1 MVDIK
6 WRKLFYLFVVS
17 SLLSACNFSADVVD
31 EDPSGDAISTA
42 SHQTVIA
49 KLTEIA
55 AQFTQTPLSTTAITS
70 VTPMV
75 LPATETPTP
84 TPTTTSIPTSTPT
97 PEPCDLAAFV
107 ADITIQDGA
116 TLSPGNEFTKT
127 WRLKNAGVCTW
138 TKDYALVF
146 IDGDQ
151 MKAPSVSKLSG
162 SVKPGQTVDLSVKM
176 VAPEKSGPYKG
187 YWMLRNTSGKLFGLG
202 PWGEDVFW
210 VDIKV
215 QRVETRIAYKFVSH
229 YCEAEWRSEAGVLPC
244 PGEEG
249 DPEGFILKLDAPRVE
264 GRSED
269 EPALYTRPERVEDG
283 WISGRFPGIDI
294 KDGDR
299 FEAVIGCL
307 YEAESCNVKFQ
318 LEYEGGDGFV
328 HTLERWHEVY
338 DGEIWPIHVDLSELA
353 GENVRFI
360 FRVDTNGSPE
370 EDRAFWLNPR
380 VLRIED

>member
-1 MVDIK
+1 MVDLK
-6 WRKLFYLFVVS
+6 WRKLFYLFVVF
-17 SLLSACNFSADVVD
+17 SLLSACNFSTEVVD

-55 AQFTQTPLSTTAITS
+55 AQFTQTPLSTTATAS
-70 VTPMV
+70 VTPTL

-84 TPTTTSIPTSTPT
+84 TATSVPTSTPT

-107 ADITIQDGA
+107 ADITIKDGA

-127 WRLKNAGVCTW
+127 WRLKNAGICTW
-138 TKDYALVF
+138 TTDYALVF
-146 IDGDQ
+146 VDGDQ
-151 MKAPSVSKLSG
+151 MKAPSVLKLSG
-162 SVKPGQTVDLSVKM
+162 KVKPGQTVDLSVKM

-202 PWGEDVFW
+202 PWGDEVFW

-215 QRVETRIAYKFVSH
+215 QKVETKIAYKFVRH
-229 YCEAEWRSEAGVLPC
+229 YCEAEWRSDAGVLPC

-249 DPEGFILKLDAPRVE
+249 DPEGFILKLDAPHVE
-264 GRSED
+264 GRNED
-269 EPALYTRPERVEDG
+269 EPALYTRPERAEDG

-294 KDGDR
+294 KEGDR
-299 FEAVIGCL
+299 FEAIIGCL

-318 LEYEGGDGFV
+318 LDYEGRDGFV
-328 HTLERWHEVY
+328 HTLGRWHEVY
-338 DGEIWPIHVDLSELA
+338 DGEVWPIRVDLSELA

-360 FRVDTNGSPE
+360 FRVETNGSPE
-370 EDRAFWLNPR
+370 EDQAFWLNPR
-380 VLRIED
+380 VLRIKD

>member
-1 MVDIK
+1 MVDLK
-6 WRKLFYLFVVS
+6 WRKLFYVFMVS
-17 SLLSACNFSADVVD
+17 AILSACNFSTDAVD
-31 EDPSGDAISTA
+31 EDPSGDAISTT

-55 AQFTQTPLSTTAITS
+55 AQFTQTPLSKTATAS
-70 VTPMV
+70 ATPMV
-75 LPATETPTP
+75 LSATETSTPTP
-84 TPTTTSIPTSTPT
+84 TSAPTSTAT

-127 WRLKNAGVCTW
+127 WRLKNAGICTW
-138 TKDYALVF
+138 STDYALVF
-146 IDGDQ
+146 VDGDQ

-202 PWGEDVFW
+202 PRGDEVFW

-215 QRVETRIAYKFVSH
+215 QKVETRIAYKFVSH
-229 YCEAEWRSEAGVLPC
+229 YCEAEWRSDAGVLPC

-249 DPEGFILKLDAPRVE
+249 DPEGLILRLDAPHVE
-264 GRSED
+264 GRYED
-269 EPALYTRPERVEDG
+269 EPALYTRPERAENG
-283 WISGRFPGIDI
+283 WISGRFPGIDV
-294 KDGDR
+294 KEGDH
-299 FEAVIGCL
+299 FEAIIGCL

-318 LEYEGGDGFV
+318 LDYEGRDGFV
-328 HTLERWHEVY
+328 HTLGRWHEVY
-338 DGEIWPIHVDLSELA
+338 DGEIWPIRVDLSGLA
-353 GENVRFI
+353 GENIRFI
-360 FRVDTNGSPE
+360 LRVEANGSPE

-380 VLRIED
+380 VVRIKD